1 MNDTGSKV
9 SDSIAED
16 LAAQIVGEV
25 TTAEREWEKID
36 QNLARWFSGEAILG
50 AGLGVLAGSVGWIP
64 ASTVAIAGSINLAIS
79 MTKRRKFIKYYPAGS
94 LSKQY
99 ASMSLVRTLLAVFSD
114 LESAFGDFLC
124 LMPNALL
131 SSGRCFLPESTSRKC
146 SSFIPSAGVDCYA
159 DTCRVLAVL
168 EDPVRL
174 NLTTIEYCC

>member
-1 MNDTGSKV
+1 
-9 SDSIAED
+9 
-16 LAAQIVGEV
+16 V

-124 LMPNALL
+124 LMPNAKIR
-131 SSGRCFLPESTSRKC
+131 SGPEPWHSKE
-146 SSFIPSAGVDCYA
+146 P
-159 DTCRVLAVL
+159 LA
-168 EDPVRL
+168 PVFCIL
-174 NLTTIEYCC
+174 MLGII